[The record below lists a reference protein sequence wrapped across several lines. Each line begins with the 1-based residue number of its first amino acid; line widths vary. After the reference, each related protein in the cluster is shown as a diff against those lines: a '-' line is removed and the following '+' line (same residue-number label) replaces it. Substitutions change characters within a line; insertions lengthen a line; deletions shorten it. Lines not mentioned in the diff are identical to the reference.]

1 MVPSQSPIIFR
12 TVSFDSETLLRDSRV
27 MISMTRNEAANI
39 MPHVLVQRS
48 PVKEASLMAAGRGP
62 ITKKSHLGQVWFWG
76 SFSSSSPL
84 ITVADLSKTTRWL
97 AFKGLVLKNREMV
110 TRRTRA
116 ERASARQMMGEL
128 ER

>member
-39 MPHVLVQRS
+39 MPHILVQRS

>member
-1 MVPSQSPIIFR
+1 
-12 TVSFDSETLLRDSRV
+12 
-27 MISMTRNEAANI
+27 MISMTRNEDANI
-39 MPHVLVQRS
+39 MPHVLVQGS
-48 PVKEASLMAAGRGP
+48 PVKEASLTAAGRGP

-84 ITVADLSKTTRWL
+84 VTVADLSKTTRWL
-97 AFKGLVLKNREMV
+97 AFKGLVLKYREVV